1 MSLSILRACLRLCV
15 HGREEEKIE
24 STGVDVGGWAEWGRQ
39 REDDREGSRVGGRGG
54 RVQRRGLWRTLIGHA
69 RHWLAAAAD
78 SQRSWESGTARRAD
92 YEAELNQRQS
102 PFIVSMAAHA
112 FLLCSLALLSAL
124 NRPGLSFTEDE
135 LQPGLI
141 YDEVPEILDRR

>member
-24 STGVDVGGWAEWGRQ
+24 STVEWMWEGEQQSERRMTEEEGVGR
-39 REDDREGSRVGGRGG
+39 EEE
-54 RVQRRGLWRTLIGHA
+54 RRGTVTHADRLCSLPIGPGRRQSDEA
-69 RHWLAAAAD
+69 G
-78 SQRSWESGTARRAD
+78 SQALLGRAD

-102 PFIVSMAAHA
+102 PLIVSMAAHA
-112 FLLCSLALLSAL
+112 FLLCSLALLSTL
-124 NRPGLSFTEDE
+124 SRPGFSFTEEE
-135 LQPGLI
+135 LLPGLT